1 MPKKQSSGKKIVKK
15 VVKKEAGPEGS
26 GIEGSGIEGSGI
38 EGSGIEGSEQLQDKP
53 EKRKRGRKPRGGKV
67 VGAPVAVATAAE
79 MSRNV
84 ILHLSCTTQDLDH
97 LETAVEAHEM
107 QTQDKGSLLLN
118 APTAFECGGSALG
131 EAKTGHEL
139 WEKVKSLN
147 DVLHRST
154 GLGKSS
160 DCFWCTCSF
169 DTPPVHIPR
178 SVHQESIEC
187 YGCFCSPECAL
198 AFLLKEGVDGSQTWE
213 RVALLNT
220 VYGSVFSYKKCIRP
234 APQPFYLLDKYYG
247 SMTIEEYRELLGSD
261 KRLIVVDKPLTRAVP
276 HLFDDNDEMCD
287 PSLIP
292 MNKNALL
299 KTAFGCA

>member
-1 MPKKQSSGKKIVKK
+1 MPKKEPSRKKTS
-15 VVKKEAGPEGS
+15 KKEPEIEES
-26 GIEGSGIEGSGI
+26 G
-38 EGSGIEGSEQLQDKP
+38 QLEHNQPQVPP

-67 VGAPVAVATAAE
+67 VGAPVAIAMAAE

-84 ILHLSCTTQDLDH
+84 ILHLSCTTLDLDH
-97 LETAVEAHEM
+97 LETDVEAHEM
-107 QTQDKGSLLLN
+107 LNPDTGSLLLT
-118 APTAFECGGSALG
+118 APTSFECGGGTLDVS
-131 EAKTGHEL
+131 KTGHEL

-147 DVLHRST
+147 DVLHRGT
-154 GLGKSS
+154 GLGTSS
-160 DCFWCTCSF
+160 DCFWCTCPF
-169 DTPPVHIPR
+169 NTPPVHIPR

-220 VYGSVFSYKKCIRP
+220 VYGGVFSYKKSIRP
-234 APQPFYLLDKYYG
+234 APPPFYLLDKYYG

-261 KRLIVVDKPLTRAVP
+261 KRLIIVDKPLTRAVP
-276 HLFDDNDEMCD
+276 HLFDDHDEMCD
-287 PSLIP
+287 PTLIP

>member
-1 MPKKQSSGKKIVKK
+1 MPKRE
-15 VVKKEAGPEGS
+15 KKEKKEKKEGE
-26 GIEGSGIEGSGI
+26 EGEEGKPDQH
-38 EGSGIEGSEQLQDKP
+38 EQPQVKP

-67 VGAPVAVATAAE
+67 VGEPVAIATAAE

-97 LETAVEAHEM
+97 LETDVEAHEG
-107 QTQDKGSLLLN
+107 QDQDQGSLLLN
-118 APTAFECGGSALG
+118 TPMGFECGTACDAHLG
-131 EAKTGHEL
+131 ESKTGHEL

-160 DCFWCTCSF
+160 DCFWCTCAF
-169 DTPPVHIPR
+169 NTPPVHIPR
-178 SVHQESIEC
+178 SVHKESIEC

-198 AFLLKEGVDGSQTWE
+198 AFLMKEGVDGSQTWE

-220 VYGSVFSYKKCIRP
+220 IYGAVFSYKRSIRP
-234 APQPFYLLDKYYG
+234 APPPFYLLDKYYG

-261 KRLIVVDKPLTRAVP
+261 KRLIVVDKPLTRSVP
-276 HLFDDNDEMCD
+276 HLFDDHDEMCD

-292 MNKNALL
+292 MNKNAIL